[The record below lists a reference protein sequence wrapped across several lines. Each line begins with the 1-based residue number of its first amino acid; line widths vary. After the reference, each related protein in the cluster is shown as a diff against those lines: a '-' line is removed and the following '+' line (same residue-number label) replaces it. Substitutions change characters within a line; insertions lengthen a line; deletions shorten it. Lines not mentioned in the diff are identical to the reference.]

1 MCLCLCA
8 HLYSLF
14 FSLPAA
20 NGFTADGHGRANGR
34 SDAASAHR
42 RHAISA
48 GGLKFFLTIVYLDV
62 PCMCSAYV
70 FLFKYVSPR
79 SCLCDLFQYSHTFQ
93 ETMIGVSAN
102 LANAT
107 DASAHT
113 YIQSAANNQGATK
126 PVPRRY
132 TQMSFGNQNQV
143 CLLCMH

>member
-1 MCLCLCA
+1 MLICT
-8 HLYSLF
+8 LYF
-14 FSLPAA
+14 FLYLQPMASQQMGMGAQMGGQMPPLPTGAMPFQPA
-20 NGFTADGHGRANGR
+20 VSN
-34 SDAASAHR
+34 
-42 RHAISA
+42 
-48 GGLKFFLTIVYLDV
+48 FFLTIVYLDV
-62 PCMCSAYV
+62 LCMCSAYV

>member
-1 MCLCLCA
+1 MA
-8 HLYSLF
+8 SQQMGMGAQMGGQMPP
-14 FSLPAA
+14 LPTGAMPFQPA
-20 NGFTADGHGRANGR
+20 VSN
-34 SDAASAHR
+34 
-42 RHAISA
+42 
-48 GGLKFFLTIVYLDV
+48 FFLTIVYLDV
-62 PCMCSAYV
+62 LCMCSAYV